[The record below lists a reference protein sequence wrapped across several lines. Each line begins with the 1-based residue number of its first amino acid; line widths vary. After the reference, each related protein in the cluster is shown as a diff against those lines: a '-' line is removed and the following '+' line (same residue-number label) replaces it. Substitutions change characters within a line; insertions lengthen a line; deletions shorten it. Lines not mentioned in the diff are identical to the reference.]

1 MLEVKLITSDQHVV
15 IFRQLNMYA
24 SISQKDP
31 CVFTTSTVIFLI
43 SLFWFYNITK
53 KIQKKINE
61 MILKGRGLVFD

>member
-1 MLEVKLITSDQHVV
+1 
-15 IFRQLNMYA
+15 MYA

-53 KIQKKINE
+53 KIQKRINE